1 MIIYTREKKEVKK
14 RWSHG
19 CTYIFIPS
27 LLTRNCH
34 SHILC
39 FWRKVFKYCSLPLFL
54 VCNYPAFN
62 IIDSNNSYLL
72 YNTIIYFIYFYCLS
86 YTDATCCGFLHWG
99 LSVSWLMQV
108 LGFSVSL
115 NKFLVLFVFGRYLLL
130 SLFFFSFIFE
140 CMTQQCVNVWH
151 FTFEQELLSLQIWR
165 NYCQEKILV
174 LESLFIAAILVY
186 TAIYITFSTR
196 SVTVLQK
203 RWN

>member
-130 SLFFFSFIFE
+130 SLFFFHLYLSVWLNNVLMFGISHLSRSYYHFKFE
-140 CMTQQCVNVWH
+140 EIIVKRKFWFWRASLLQQSSC
-151 FTFEQELLSLQIWR
+151 TLP
-165 NYCQEKILV
+165 
-174 LESLFIAAILVY
+174 
-186 TAIYITFSTR
+186 YI
-196 SVTVLQK
+196 
-203 RWN
+203 